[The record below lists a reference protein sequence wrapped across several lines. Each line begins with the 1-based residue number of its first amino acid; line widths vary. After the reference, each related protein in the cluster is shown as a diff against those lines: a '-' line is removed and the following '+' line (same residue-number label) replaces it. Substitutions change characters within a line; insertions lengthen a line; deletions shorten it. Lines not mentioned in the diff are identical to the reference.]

1 MIVLRVLGT
10 RKWMISVPFFVPASL
25 VLLILKFRTLLGI
38 SLLED
43 IKLDI
48 EHGQDSTD
56 RRTVEFLKTRI
67 FFVFTYN
74 YLIIN

>member
-1 MIVLRVLGT
+1 
-10 RKWMISVPFFVPASL
+10 MISVPFFVQASL
-25 VLLILKFRTLLGI
+25 VLLILKHPTLLKI

-43 IKLDI
+43 IKLKT

-56 RRTVEFLKTRI
+56 RRTVEFLKIRI
-67 FFVFTYN
+67 FFIITYN